1 MSGYLEQYGAGDEKR
16 ERRRWKIVFSV
27 LSLIVVSGV
36 LYFAFRNYR
45 EEKQLTIFFDLL
57 KQQNYKAAYEMWGCS
72 DKNPCRDYAFERF
85 QEDWGPKS
93 KHVNLGAMKIVKT
106 KSCGGGIIQIVDFGG
121 GEEVNL
127 WVNRKD
133 RVIGFSPWPVCNP
146 RMPGAAP
153 AS

>member
-16 ERRRWKIVFSV
+16 EKLRKKIVLSV
-27 LSLIVVSGV
+27 LGLIVVSGA
-36 LYFAFRNYR
+36 LYFTFRNYR

-57 KQQNYKAAYEMWGCS
+57 KQQNYKAAYELWGCTE
-72 DKNPCRDYAFERF
+72 KTPCRDYAFERF

-93 KHVNLGAMKIVKT
+93 KHTNLGAMKVLKT
-106 KSCGGGIIQIVDFGG
+106 KSCSGGIIRILDFGG

-127 WVNRKD
+127 FVDRKD
-133 RVIGFSPWPVCNP
+133 RFIGFAPWPVCNP
-146 RMPGAAP
+146 TRLAPP

>member
-1 MSGYLEQYGAGDEKR
+1 MSGYLEHYGAGDEKR
-16 ERRRWKIVFSV
+16 EKRRRNIVLSV
-27 LSLIVVSGV
+27 LGLLVVSGA
-36 LYFAFRNYR
+36 LYLAFRNYR

-57 KQQNYKAAYEMWGCS
+57 KQQNYKAAYEMWGCT

-93 KHVNLGAMKIVKT
+93 KHTNLGAMKTVKT
-106 KSCGGGIIQIVDFGG
+106 KSCSSGIIQIVDFGG
-121 GEEVNL
+121 GDEVNL